1 VSRVILIRE
10 EEGEEEDPFSL
21 DAYSD
26 VEEGE
31 EDSLFGLAA
40 SSDDEDEEED
50 DSSGF
55 GAAVD
60 KIPRKTSRKPRRAAA
75 RSSTTDTAAG
85 SARKANPDGVP
96 DSFTLVGFIDDPEGD
111 PSDSRYQ
118 VSEDYDPSLDYRGDK
133 LQYDVWVD
141 KNRVRSQEDLTD
153 DNKPYVVFRVKKDAF
168 DARNPPFSKKRDFD
182 FAGLVIFNNGG
193 TAGRKPFSNM
203 PDMKATYDE
212 LYRALSMPNNW
223 GTGNLDGLAQDAS
236 PAPPAASTPPPAA
249 PPAPPAAPVAPGLG
263 AVVEPAPSTPTAAP
277 STPTA
282 APSAGTGE
290 APAAGGQIKSKK
302 KECCHS
308 NTILDYDCFIKDI
321 GTFTNIETDLTRYRR
336 GIKKGRNGLNVH
348 YIYDKTSKGLFGESN
363 YILVSTA
370 GNTLLNVATGDNIQK
385 IVINIGSQGQKFSAK
400 VGSRDFQSVLDKL
413 RQRIKNVKVF
423 LPKDDICFISDNDI
437 QSKGLV
443 NLTATLSESDIRR
456 QIRNLLINL

>member
-10 EEGEEEDPFSL
+10 EEEEEDFFGL
-21 DAYSD
+21 GAYSD
-26 VEEGE
+26 VDVE
-31 EDSLFGLAA
+31 
-40 SSDDEDEEED
+40 DEDEEED
-50 DSSGF
+50 ASSGF
-55 GAAVD
+55 GTAVD
-60 KIPRKTSRKPRRAAA
+60 TVKPSRKPRRAAA

-111 PSDSRYQ
+111 PADSRYQ
-118 VSEDYDPSLDYRGDK
+118 VSGGYDSSLDYRGEE

-141 KNRVRSQEDLTD
+141 KNRVRSQADLTD

-168 DARNPPFSKKRDFD
+168 DARKPPFSKKRDFD
-182 FAGLVIFNNGG
+182 FSGLVIFNNGG

-203 PDMKATYDE
+203 PDMTATYDE
-212 LYRALSMPNNW
+212 LYRALSMPKNW
-223 GTGNLDGLAQDAS
+223 GTGNLGGLAPAAS
-236 PAPPAASTPPPAA
+236 PSRPLAASTPPPAA
-249 PPAPPAAPVAPGLG
+249 PPAPPAAPVAAGSG

-277 STPTA
+277 STPTEAPAAA
-282 APSAGTGE
+282 APSAGTETGQGG
-290 APAAGGQIKSKK
+290 GGQMSGKK

-308 NTILDYDCFIKDI
+308 NTILDYSCFIKEID
-321 GTFTNIETDLTRYRR
+321 GAFTKIETDLTLYRR

-370 GNTLLNVATGDNIQK
+370 ASTLLDVATGDNIQK

-443 NLTATLSESDIRR
+443 NLTATLRESDIRR